1 MRVRWAI
8 VVAGALAL
16 AACGSDG
23 EGVVAADE
31 APVGEDEWR
40 ELPLTQAM
48 GWAERGPDS
57 EEEFAEQEREIQEL
71 TAECMTALGFEYQ
84 PVEQPGGSFYDP
96 TADLDVEWGSREF
109 AEQYGLGMSTF
120 FEREQEAF
128 AVDDEEFVDPNQD
141 YVESLSDGE
150 REAFYEA
157 LHGES
162 PEIDESWTE
171 EEIQEAFESFVPT
184 GCDSEAR
191 AEVYGPGYFGGLGS
205 EAMQEFNDLQQDL
218 YQRIEADPRVVEMQA
233 AWQACMT
240 EAGHDF
246 ADEQDMYETL
256 SDRMNELY
264 ESQSFPGD
272 DLTEEE
278 FEALTSEQRDEL
290 FSQPPDYDRELLA
303 EIQAAE
309 IDVAVDHHDCSVG
322 SARLRFEVQR
332 ELEAEFVEQ
341 HADLIDEV
349 RGESS

>member
-1 MRVRWAI
+1 
-8 VVAGALAL
+8 
-16 AACGSDG
+16 
-23 EGVVAADE
+23 
-31 APVGEDEWR
+31 
-40 ELPLTQAM
+40 
-48 GWAERGPDS
+48 
-57 EEEFAEQEREIQEL
+57 
-71 TAECMTALGFEYQ
+71 
-84 PVEQPGGSFYDP
+84 
-96 TADLDVEWGSREF
+96 REF

-290 FSQPPDYDRELLA
+290 FSQPPEYDRELLA
-303 EIQAAE
+303 EIQATE